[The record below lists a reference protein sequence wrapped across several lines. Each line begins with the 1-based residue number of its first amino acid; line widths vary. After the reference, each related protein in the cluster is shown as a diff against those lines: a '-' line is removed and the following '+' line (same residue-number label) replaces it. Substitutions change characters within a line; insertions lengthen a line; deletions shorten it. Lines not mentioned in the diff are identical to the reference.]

1 MGDPKV
7 IERLN
12 GLLADAVVSYY
23 KIHNYHWLVSG
34 HRFKELHETFE
45 ELYENAHTDLDEL
58 AERVLTIGG
67 APLGSLKQALEH
79 SAIKEET
86 DRRDAETMIR
96 LTLDDLKTR
105 LGRVRE
111 VAAVADEHND
121 RGTAAL
127 MDDLIQRIEKTA
139 WMLHSAFGPKG

>member
-1 MGDPKV
+1 MGDQKV
-7 IERLN
+7 IEHLN

-45 ELYENAHTDLDEL
+45 ELYESAHTDLDEL
-58 AERVLTIGG
+58 AERVLTVGG
-67 APLGSLKQALEH
+67 VPLGTLKQALEQ

-86 DRRDAETMIR
+86 DKRDAETMIR
-96 LTLDDLKTR
+96 LMLDDLTTR
-105 LGRVRE
+105 LERVRN
-111 VAAVADEHND
+111 AATIADEHDD

-127 MDDLIQRIEKTA
+127 MDSLIERIEKTA
-139 WMLHSAFGPKG
+139 WMLRSALPA